1 MRKGEMLD
9 AGMEEWRW
17 SEDGLDAW
25 AKFLFFS
32 FTATHDVRARLFGV
46 VDWVVQ
52 NQLFIGLKIF

>member
-25 AKFLFFS
+25 
-32 FTATHDVRARLFGV
+32 GV
-46 VDWVVQ
+46 GWE
-52 NQLFIGLKIF
+52 L

>member
-25 AKFLFFS
+25 VWDGNCEIVPILMDLLAICPVLKLLPGTKFS
-32 FTATHDVRARLFGV
+32 K
-46 VDWVVQ
+46 
-52 NQLFIGLKIF
+52 N